1 MELFISV
8 KAETINKGI
17 KVKKKVDET
26 MNYMEAWE
34 EKVKFSQNLLK
45 LLQKT
50 ADELITE
57 WLLLDIRYF
66 VGKI

>member
-45 LLQKT
+45 LL
-50 ADELITE
+50 
-57 WLLLDIRYF
+57 
-66 VGKI
+66 